1 MRSAFERYRDGKST
15 MDDCYLIVRILKNQ
29 MAANGMK
36 ININAPGKV
45 TCKTLDDLVARMR
58 KAGIKPYLLPKPRKR
73 KKEAA

>member
-1 MRSAFERYRDGKST
+1 
-15 MDDCYLIVRILKNQ
+15 

-36 ININAPGKV
+36 VNVNALGKV
-45 TCKTLDDLVARMR
+45 SHGTIDDLVARMR